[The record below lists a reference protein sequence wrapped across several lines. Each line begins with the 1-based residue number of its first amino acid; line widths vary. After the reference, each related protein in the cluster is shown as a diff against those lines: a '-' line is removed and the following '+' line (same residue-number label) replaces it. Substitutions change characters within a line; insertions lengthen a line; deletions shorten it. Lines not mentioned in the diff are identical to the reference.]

1 MDSNLPRGM
10 TIMPPIVE
18 VHFDGAC
25 QPPHRGV
32 AGYGFVV
39 HGEGLD
45 YSEKGLAAPP
55 YSQTSTN
62 NVAEY
67 VGAIRALEYLR
78 EKGFHG
84 QLVLLGDSELVI
96 KQLSGEYEVRTEH
109 LKAYHRHLMTLLES
123 FPDARVEWVP
133 RAQNEEADAL
143 SKLAIEEAAG
153 KARRYQAGRRP
164 LS

>member
-10 TIMPPIVE
+10 TIMPPLVE

-45 YSEKGLAAPP
+45 YAEKGLAAPP
-55 YSQTSTN
+55 YSDRSTN

-78 EKGFHG
+78 KKGFQG

-96 KQLSGEYEVRTEH
+96 KQLTGEYEVRSEH

-123 FPDARVEWVP
+123 FRDPRVEWVP
-133 RAQNEEADAL
+133 RAQNVEADEL
-143 SKLAIEEAAG
+143 SKMAVREAQSE
-153 KARRYQAGRRP
+153 ARRYRAGRRP
-164 LS
+164 VG